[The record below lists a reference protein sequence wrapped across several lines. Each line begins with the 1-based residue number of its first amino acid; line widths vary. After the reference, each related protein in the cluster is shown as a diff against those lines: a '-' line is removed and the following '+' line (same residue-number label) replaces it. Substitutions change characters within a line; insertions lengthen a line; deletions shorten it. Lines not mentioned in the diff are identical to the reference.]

1 MKVNGSI
8 NYYSLFKEDRIFFM
22 VSYGLTKVTE
32 DMYSWNELYFF
43 KDKYKK
49 IDIDIIK
56 DAINSDANKQTD
68 EKIINGFV
76 WNGNPVW
83 LSSEN
88 QFNFKAAYD
97 MAIQTNGV
105 SLPVKF
111 KIGETP
117 ITYVNKGTE
126 EAPEW
131 VKEGGDPIYHTFETV
146 EDITDF
152 FTKAF
157 AYINQCLDEGWELK
171 DSVDYDAIEEE
182 LDKMNNDSLSE

>member
-1 MKVNGSI
+1 MKVNGSLDH
-8 NYYSLFKEDRIFFM
+8 YSLFKEDRIFFM
-22 VSYGLTKVTE
+22 ISYGLTKVTD

-43 KDKYKK
+43 KDKYEK
-49 IDIDIIK
+49 IDIDIIRET
-56 DAINSDANKQTD
+56 INSDVNKQTD
-68 EKIINGFV
+68 EKILNGFV

-97 MAIQTNGV
+97 MAIQTNGA

-111 KIGETP
+111 KIGEIP

-126 EAPEW
+126 EEPEW
-131 VKEGGDPIYHTFETV
+131 VKEGGDPIYHTFEAV

-157 AYINQCLDEGWELK
+157 AYINRCLDEGWELK

-182 LDKMNNDSLSE
+182 LKKINNDSLSE